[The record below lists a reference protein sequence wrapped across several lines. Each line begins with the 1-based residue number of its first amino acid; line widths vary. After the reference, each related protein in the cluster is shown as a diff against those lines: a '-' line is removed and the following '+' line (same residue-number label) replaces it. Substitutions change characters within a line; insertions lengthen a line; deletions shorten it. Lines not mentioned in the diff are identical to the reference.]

1 MLCTRRQGGSR
12 KLEARPVILATQR
25 VEARELLQSW
35 NSTIA
40 YLRETDKRTARREMA
55 RVVADG
61 RLIV

>member
-12 KLEARPVILATQR
+12 KLEARPVILATQG

-40 YLRETDKRTARREMA
+40 CLGETETKGQPE
-55 RVVADG
+55 G
-61 RLIV
+61 IWLGL